1 MGASLVDG
9 ANREEETVVV
19 RQRAQLGF
27 AGLRH
32 NPDPDPN
39 PKLSA
44 PTGTVRGAGQETA
57 DGGAAEMDASLAD
70 GANKE
75 EGATGKRQPVA
86 ARAVRGAVPPTA
98 DGGAAEMGTSLV
110 DGANKEEGAADREQ
124 HAKLENWKTG
134 KLARQHGAAAA
145 GGPEVE
151 AQRRS
156 KRRRPHE
163 QVSLLEGVHKVWRR
177 PEPHSKWLQRRPGV
191 RLRQE
196 HQPWLRVDDVEYGWL
211 HKGHHGE
218 EDSTVSCRV
227 MQQLE

>member
-1 MGASLVDG
+1 MERGAVRGTADGGAARMGASLVDG

-19 RQRAQLGF
+19 RQRAQLEF

-39 PKLSA
+39 PKLPA

-134 KLARQHGAAAA
+134 KLARQHGADKEEGAADREQHA
-145 GGPEVE
+145 KLENWKTGSAAWGCGG
-151 AQRRS
+151 RRS
-156 KRRRPHE
+156 G
-163 QVSLLEGVHKVWRR
+163 SG
-177 PEPHSKWLQRRPGV
+177 
-191 RLRQE
+191 
-196 HQPWLRVDDVEYGWL
+196 
-211 HKGHHGE
+211 
-218 EDSTVSCRV
+218 STAA
-227 MQQLE
+227 QQKAKAA